1 MIRADRDNDK
11 IDIGQ
16 YVRNTSSLRPER
28 LRLQRTRACDVTC
41 ITSIEKQCVEF
52 STRHTGILNQG
63 YHFFCYD

>member
-1 MIRADRDNDK
+1 MIRAEIMMK

-41 ITSIEKQCVEF
+41 ITSIPRILHHKMMV
-52 STRHTGILNQG
+52 STCAYMTDGARVPA
-63 YHFFCYD
+63 